1 MVRNFNHFSQ
11 FIALDDR
18 GFEESKRLG
27 LEESMATFT
36 ERKCL
41 GKVVWEREQLAL
53 MGWNGESK

>member
-41 GKVVWEREQLAL
+41 GKVV
-53 MGWNGESK
+53 